1 MLYHLESAVLKC
13 TKTKV
18 EWSGMEF
25 FICYHQMFATL
36 NMKWIRSHEL
46 HQKTTKTCLP
56 SHACTRYESRKRQ
69 PHSYSQ
75 YTQNYAKIQRRMQT
89 ILNEFRRAD
98 TTTVNRIF
106 IAHLHTMRSTFGMR
120 GFAILFVWAA
130 QEMGI
135 NKNAFRLFTIDMKC
149 HHFP

>member
-1 MLYHLESAVLKC
+1 MKTHTKMFKSSLYGEKNNVVSLGKRSIKMYENK
-13 TKTKV
+13 
-18 EWSGMEF
+18 SGMERNGVF
-25 FICYHQMFATL
+25 HLLPSNVCDIKYEMNKKPRAT
-36 NMKWIRSHEL
+36 R
-46 HQKTTKTCLP
+46 KTTKTCLP

-89 ILNEFRRAD
+89 IPNEFRRAD

-120 GFAILFVWAA
+120 GFAILFV
-130 QEMGI
+130 
-135 NKNAFRLFTIDMKC
+135 
-149 HHFP
+149 